1 MDVFC
6 VTMWSVCS
14 FLEIGRN
21 FFTVGLL
28 LTLPLFS
35 IHTLRV
41 TGSKD
46 LHPVTISCYPYSSS
60 DYLFLALFFSPEY
73 IWIFSYPEPWRASII
88 CIANEKWGQIYEK
101 VFVYM
106 SIASFLMDIDLLMN
120 LNGAFTYIFQTDVFN
135 W

>member
-60 DYLFLALFFSPEY
+60 DYLFLALFFFPWIYMNIFILWTLESFYHLYSEWKMGSS
-73 IWIFSYPEPWRASII
+73 IWKSI
-88 CIANEKWGQIYEK
+88 CLYVHSQLFDGYWFAYEFKWCLHIHI
-101 VFVYM
+101 
-106 SIASFLMDIDLLMN
+106 S
-120 LNGAFTYIFQTDVFN
+120 N
-135 W
+135 WCF

>member
-14 FLEIGRN
+14 FMEIGRN

-60 DYLFLALFFSPEY
+60 DYLFLALFFFPWIYMNIFILWTLESFYHLYSEWKMGSS
-73 IWIFSYPEPWRASII
+73 IWKSI
-88 CIANEKWGQIYEK
+88 CLYVHSQLFDGYWFAYEFKWCLHIHI
-101 VFVYM
+101 
-106 SIASFLMDIDLLMN
+106 S
-120 LNGAFTYIFQTDVFN
+120 N
-135 W
+135 WCF

>member
-60 DYLFLALFFSPEY
+60 DYLFLALFFFPWIYMNIFIPWTLESFHHLYSEWKMGSS
-73 IWIFSYPEPWRASII
+73 IWKSI
-88 CIANEKWGQIYEK
+88 CLYVHSQLFDGYWFAYEFKWCLHIHI
-101 VFVYM
+101 
-106 SIASFLMDIDLLMN
+106 S
-120 LNGAFTYIFQTDVFN
+120 N
-135 W
+135 WCF

>member
-60 DYLFLALFFSPEY
+60 DYLFLALFFSPWIYMNIFIPWTLESFY
-73 IWIFSYPEPWRASII
+73 HLYSEWKMGSNIWKSI
-88 CIANEKWGQIYEK
+88 CLYVHSQLFDRYWFAYEFKWCLHIHI
-101 VFVYM
+101 
-106 SIASFLMDIDLLMN
+106 S
-120 LNGAFTYIFQTDVFN
+120 N
-135 W
+135 WCF

>member
-28 LTLPLFS
+28 LTLLLFS

-60 DYLFLALFFSPEY
+60 DYLFLALFFFPWIYMNIFIPWTLESFYHLYSEWKMGSS
-73 IWIFSYPEPWRASII
+73 IWKSI
-88 CIANEKWGQIYEK
+88 CLYVHSQLFDGSWFAYEFKWCLHIHI
-101 VFVYM
+101 
-106 SIASFLMDIDLLMN
+106 S
-120 LNGAFTYIFQTDVFN
+120 N
-135 W
+135 WCF

>member
-60 DYLFLALFFSPEY
+60 DYLFLALFFFSWIYMNIFIPWTLESFY
-73 IWIFSYPEPWRASII
+73 HLYSEWKMGSNIWKSI
-88 CIANEKWGQIYEK
+88 CLYVHSQLFDGYWFAYEFKWCLHIHI
-101 VFVYM
+101 
-106 SIASFLMDIDLLMN
+106 S
-120 LNGAFTYIFQTDVFN
+120 N
-135 W
+135 WCF

>member
-46 LHPVTISCYPYSSS
+46 VHPVTISCYPYSSS
-60 DYLFLALFFSPEY
+60 DYLFLALFFFPWIYMNIFILWTLESFYHLYSEWKMGSS
-73 IWIFSYPEPWRASII
+73 IWKSI
-88 CIANEKWGQIYEK
+88 CLYVHSQLFDGYWFAYEFKWCLHIHI
-101 VFVYM
+101 
-106 SIASFLMDIDLLMN
+106 S
-120 LNGAFTYIFQTDVFN
+120 N
-135 W
+135 WCF